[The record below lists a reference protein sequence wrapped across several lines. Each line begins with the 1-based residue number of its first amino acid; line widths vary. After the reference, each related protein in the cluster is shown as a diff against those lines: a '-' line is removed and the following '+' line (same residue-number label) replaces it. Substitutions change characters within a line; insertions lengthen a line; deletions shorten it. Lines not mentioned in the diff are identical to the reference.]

1 MQAQGYRENI
11 EGRYIFQLKGYRM
24 LKNFNQLVKQ
34 LRDQEPRTIAVA
46 LAEDADVLTALEKA
60 RAMGLTRAIL
70 TGHEDKI
77 HKLFKE
83 LKIKAAPYQLVAA
96 ADENEAVQKAI
107 ELVREN
113 QAQVVMKGL
122 CSTNSFLKGILDKN
136 AGLRR
141 GGNVIS
147 HLALFES
154 PMYHKLFMMSDA
166 AMNIAPD
173 LAAKVAITENAIAAA
188 HRLGYQ
194 QPKVAIISAVE
205 KVNAAGIPSSAD
217 AAIIAKMGDRDQIKG
232 AIIDGP
238 LAVDNALSAES
249 CTVKGLRSPVGGD
262 ADICIVPNI
271 ETGNA
276 FYKLLTVLG
285 QAKVAGIIIGAGA
298 PVVLTSRSDSEESKF
313 LSIVT
318 ALKIS

>member
-1 MQAQGYRENI
+1 
-11 EGRYIFQLKGYRM
+11 M
-24 LKNFNQLVKQ
+24 LKNFDQLVNQ
-34 LRDQEPRTIAVA
+34 LRDQAPLTIAVA

-60 RAMGLTRAIL
+60 RAMGLARAIL

-77 HKLFKE
+77 HKLLKE
-83 LKIKAAPYQLVAA
+83 LKIKADLYQLVAA

-107 ELVREN
+107 ELVRAN

-122 CSTNSFLKGILDKN
+122 CSTSSFLKGILDKS
-136 AGLRR
+136 AGLRMR
-141 GGNVIS
+141 SGNVIS
-147 HLALFES
+147 HLAVFES
-154 PMYHKLFMMSDA
+154 PVYHKLFMMSDA

-173 LAAKVAITENAIAAA
+173 LATKVAITENAVAAA
-188 HRLGYQ
+188 QRLGYQ

-217 AAIIAKMGDRDQIKG
+217 AAIIAKMGDRGQIKG

-271 ETGNA
+271 ETGNV

-298 PVVLTSRSDSEESKF
+298 PVILTSRSDSEESKF
-313 LSIVT
+313 LSIAT